1 MSTTVK
7 LIEYKNIQ
15 SSRVVIFQIAF
26 NSNRVA
32 RVMQDHLGLKRGDVV
47 CVFMPNCAE
56 YVYTWLGMAK
66 LGAVS
71 ALINSNLRHRP
82 LLHCIQVAKAKA
94 IIFSEPLASGKC
106 KIKIMY
112 IRRNSLIKRDNNYY
126 FFTFLRKSN
135 KQKMVSQAT
144 KIFIKIYIR

>member
-1 MSTTVK
+1 MASYFLYTDINETVP
-7 LIEYKNIQ
+7 LPFSVSQMAN
-15 SSRVVIFQIAF
+15 

-32 RVMQDHLGLKRGDVV
+32 RVMQEHMGLKRGDVV

-94 IIFSEPLASGKC
+94 IIFSDALAGGK
-106 KIKIMY
+106 
-112 IRRNSLIKRDNNYY
+112 SLILLIS
-126 FFTFLRKSN
+126 T
-135 KQKMVSQAT
+135 
-144 KIFIKIYIR
+144 